1 MKKLIV
7 LLIGFL
13 PLIAFGQIEDVVNV
27 GTAPDANDGD
37 SLRRAFQK
45 VNAEFAVY
53 EADSSKWLHW
63 ADTLTKISTSYDIS
77 LKLNSADALEVDNVS
92 IKKTLTVAY
101 VDTAYIYTQYDAITG
116 LALKLNVADST
127 AGPGH
132 YASNYDLV
140 TGLATKATP
149 QMISDSLANLAIGM
163 NLTTD
168 DDSIVVID
176 NDSLKFV
183 VKNYS
188 EPQDIADSIANMKA
202 GIFNVLDYDT
212 PQDAID
218 AAIAATPNGTVYFP
232 AGEYL
237 VTDTLVV
244 NGTGASGLRIYG
256 NGELSI
262 LHTHTANLPI
272 LKLQD
277 CVDVIVENIS
287 IQGNGAAFGVG
298 ATNDDGLYLDHA
310 RYCVFKN
317 VNIQYNGRHGVYG
330 INGTWGNIFTECNI
344 SNNLVDGINSI
355 TISSQE
361 NTGQNGNA
369 ISLSNCIIS
378 GNGDDGIE
386 WAANQFNCNGSIF
399 EANEGSG
406 IQIGSLFADA
416 SSVGINITGSY
427 FENNDSAQILLQ
439 TKASGYLSILGCTIE
454 GNYLNSTQT
463 DGLTSLIVGS
473 VDGSYSWNPSN
484 VRIGTN
490 YYYKS
495 GGVVVNNVNF
505 ESSWVDVTVT
515 HDDLTSAT
523 DIVIP
528 HGTHIYGGVAMAHM
542 QEVEVVAGDGI
553 TASQFAPL
561 LYIVNGSAIDI
572 SANPQIA
579 AGLFDGQRLTLVGQ
593 SDTNTLTL
601 EDGNGLQLAGAAT
614 FVMGAGDIIEL
625 IYIDSLWREIS
636 RSNN

>member
-1 MKKLIV
+1 MKYLIFF
-7 LLIGFL
+7 LSLL
-13 PLIAFGQIEDVVNV
+13 PLSLLAQNTVN
-27 GTAPDANDGD
+27 NLDG
-37 SLRRAFQK
+37 
-45 VNAEFAVY
+45 
-53 EADSSKWLHW
+53 
-63 ADTLTKISTSYDIS
+63 STSTSTTDTTNLSSRIDA
-77 LKLNSADALEVDNVS
+77 KLN
-92 IKKTLTVAY
+92 T
-101 VDTAYIYTQYDAITG
+101 
-116 LALKLNVADST
+116 ADST
-127 AGPGH
+127 DDAPGH
-132 YASNYDLV
+132 YASHTAMT
-140 TGLATKATP
+140 TGLAWKATP
-149 QMISDSLANLAIGM
+149 QQIS
-163 NLTTD
+163 
-168 DDSIVVID
+168 
-176 NDSLKFV
+176 
-183 VKNYS
+183 
-188 EPQDIADSIANMKA
+188 DSIANMKV

-232 AGEYL
+232 IGEYL
-237 VTDTLVV
+237 LTDTLVISGSGA
-244 NGTGASGLRIYG
+244 NGLNIMGAGPGSVI
-256 NGELSI
+256 
-262 LHTHTANLPI
+262 HTHTANIPI

-277 CVDVIVENIS
+277 CSGVTIQDIT
-287 IQGNGAAFGVG
+287 IQGNGAAFGAG
-298 ATNDDGLYLDHA
+298 ATNDDGILLDHA
-310 RYCVFKN
+310 RYCVFN
-317 VNIQYNGRHGVYG
+317 RVYSVNNGRHGVYG
-330 INGTWGNIFTECNI
+330 INGTWGNVFYGCNF
-344 SNNLVDGINSI
+344 SNNLIDGINSI

-369 ISLSNCIIS
+369 ISLSNCVIS
-378 GNGDDGIE
+378 GNGDDGVE
-386 WAANQFNCNGSIF
+386 WAANQFNCNGSLF

-416 SSVGINITGSY
+416 SAVGINITGSY

-523 DIVIP
+523 DVIIP
-528 HGTHIYGGVAMAHM
+528 HGTHVYGGVPMAHM
-542 QEVEVVAGDGI
+542 QEVSVVAGDGI
-553 TASQFAPL
+553 TASQFCPL
-561 LYIVNGSAIDI
+561 IYIVNESAIDI

-579 AGLFDGQRLTLVGQ
+579 AGLFDGQLMTLVGQ

-601 EDGNGLQLAGAAT
+601 EDGNGLQLAGGSS
-614 FVMGAGDIIEL
+614 FVMGAGDIIVL